1 MRKKMAKGDAFK
13 LTQEYINYFV
23 NFNNEIAT
31 LKIKLKDVKGD
42 GNCLF
47 RSFSDQ
53 VDGSQ
58 DTHVLMR
65 EQACKYMIAHQQ
77 FFQPFLDE
85 DQDGTFT
92 NYVAAMRKNG
102 EWGGHLQ
109 LQALAECFKCIIV
122 VHKREF

>member
-1 MRKKMAKGDAFK
+1 MKMRKKMAKGDAFK

-53 VDGSQ
+53 VDGS
-58 DTHVLMR
+58 
-65 EQACKYMIAHQQ
+65 
-77 FFQPFLDE
+77 
-85 DQDGTFT
+85 
-92 NYVAAMRKNG
+92 
-102 EWGGHLQ
+102 
-109 LQALAECFKCIIV
+109 
-122 VHKREF
+122 